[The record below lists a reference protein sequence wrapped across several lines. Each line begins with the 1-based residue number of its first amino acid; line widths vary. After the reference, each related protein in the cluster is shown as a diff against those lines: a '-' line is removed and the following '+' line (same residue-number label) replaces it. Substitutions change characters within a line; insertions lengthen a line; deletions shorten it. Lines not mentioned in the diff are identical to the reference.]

1 MEPRDKALQRSMLPA
16 LLINLALAGA
26 KQFTGIQTRSFWLIA
41 LSYYYLCLALLRV
54 ALLLLLR
61 RRARR
66 RDNADTL
73 RRCMWIGVGMFL
85 ISITLSG
92 VTILVVWRQAH
103 FDYPGLL
110 IYVMAVYAFYSL
122 ISAVIEMIRYRG
134 FSDPLHSAVKAI
146 DLSAA
151 LTGIYALE
159 TAMLSRFGGSPQFR
173 LTITAVTGAVVWLSA
188 LLLALGIILF
198 CRHSLKQSSK

>member
-1 MEPRDKALQRSMLPA
+1 MDPKDKALQRTMVPA
-16 LLINLALAGA
+16 LLINLALAA
-26 KQFTGIQTRSFWLIA
+26 TKQVTGIQTHSIWLIA

-54 ALLLLLR
+54 ALLFLLR

-73 RRCMWIGVGMFL
+73 RRCMGIGVGMLL

-92 VTILVVWRQAH
+92 VTILVVRRQAH

-110 IYVMAVYAFYSL
+110 IYVMAAYAFYSL

-173 LTITAVTGAVVWLSA
+173 LVITAATGAVVWLSA
-188 LLLALGIILF
+188 LLLALSIILRCAF
-198 CRHSLKQSSK
+198 WLRRNSK

>member
-1 MEPRDKALQRSMLPA
+1 MDPKDKALQRTMLPA

-26 KQFTGIQTRSFWLIA
+26 KQFTGIQTQSIWLIA

-54 ALLLLLR
+54 ALLLLR

-66 RDNADTL
+66 RGSADTL
-73 RRCMWIGVGMFL
+73 RRCMWIGVGML
-85 ISITLSG
+85 LLSITLSG
-92 VTILVVWRQAH
+92 VTILVVRRQAH

-110 IYVMAVYAFYSL
+110 IYVMAVYAFYAL
-122 ISAVIEMIRYRG
+122 ISAVVEMIRYRG

-173 LTITAVTGAVVWLSA
+173 LTITAVTGAVVWLAA